1 VELSHRAASHPLG
14 RKIKRSRCGPI
25 IRGMDRMKQIAYWMT
40 IPSSSF
46 SVEVSAAST
55 SLMSLKTKMK
65 IQVIEAL
72 LLHLLHYHQVP
83 HPQ

>member
-1 VELSHRAASHPLG
+1 MWAHHQGDGQDEADEDDGSG
-14 RKIKRSRCGPI
+14 N
-25 IRGMDRMKQIAYWMT
+25 AYWMI

-65 IQVIEAL
+65 IRVIEAL